1 MNQKTLKNA
10 EKTNGSIDY
19 SLEIIDLMGK
29 VRNKDLLKRVYRLL
43 EYLYLHKDDE
53 ESITEE
59 PLATELMCDYQKKL
73 QDQLESLDIL
83 ERELVEIQKKTF
95 ELQRLIHIDKI
106 SISDFIGQE

>member
-10 EKTNGSIDY
+10 EKTNGNIDY

-29 VRNKDLLKRVYRLL
+29 VRNKDLLKRVYKLL
-43 EYLYLHKDDE
+43 VYLYLRKDDE

-73 QDQLESLDIL
+73 QDHLESLDIL